1 MAKGFPL
8 VIKWPTEFP
17 TIQVDEFSL
26 RKARPSDKD
35 AFIEMIVGDADIVRF
50 TTVPDPYDKSH
61 ADSKLLGADESF
73 KNRSGIEFVIT
84 DESDQLIGQI
94 ALWGVNEF
102 DHFVSIGYMLN
113 KKVRG
118 SNIMPRAIDA
128 IVEYAF
134 SLGFRRVQ
142 ADVMCENTA
151 SIRALEK
158 AGFDREARLK
168 FYATNRD
175 GSQSDSYL
183 YARVR

>member
-1 MAKGFPL
+1 VAKGFPL

-17 TIQVDEFSL
+17 TILVDEFSL

-50 TTVPDPYDKSH
+50 TTVPDPYDESH
-61 ADSKLLGADESF
+61 ADSKLLGADEPFS
-73 KNRSGIEFVIT
+73 NRSALEFVIA

-118 SNIMPRAIDA
+118 SNIMPRVIED
-128 IVEYAF
+128 IVDYAF
-134 SLGFRRVQ
+134 SIGFRRVQ
-142 ADVMCENTA
+142 ADVMCENSA

-158 AGFDREARLK
+158 AGFEREAVLK

>member
-1 MAKGFPL
+1 MAEGLPL

-17 TIQVDEFSL
+17 TILVDGFTL
-26 RKARPSDKD
+26 RKARPSDKA
-35 AFIEMIVGDADIVRF
+35 AFIEMIVGDGDIVRF
-50 TTVPDPYDKSH
+50 TTVPDPYDERH
-61 ADSKLLGADESF
+61 ADSKLLGVEKSF
-73 KNRSGIEFVIT
+73 EERSSIEFVIA
-84 DESDQLIGQI
+84 DSSDQLIGQI

-118 SNIMPRAIDA
+118 TNIMPRAIDA

-158 AGFDREARLK
+158 AGFEREGRLK

-183 YARVR
+183 YARLR

>member
-1 MAKGFPL
+1 M
-8 VIKWPTEFP
+8 IKWPAEFP
-17 TIQVDEFSL
+17 TILVDEFSL
-26 RKARPSDKD
+26 RKARPSDKP
-35 AFIEMIVGDADIVRF
+35 AFIEMIVGDADVVRY
-50 TTVPDPYDKSH
+50 TTVPDPYDESH
-61 ADSKLLGADESF
+61 ADSKLLGVEKSF
-73 KNRSGIEFVIT
+73 EERSGIEFVIADSS
-84 DESDQLIGQI
+84 DELIGQI

-118 SNIMPRAIDA
+118 ANIMPRAIDA

-158 AGFDREARLK
+158 AGFEREGRLK

-183 YARVR
+183 YAIVR